1 MRQLT
6 ALDQQFLAL
15 EDSRHVGHVGALAV
29 LDPSTAPGGTLTLED
44 LQLLIA
50 ERLPLVPPFRWRLVT
65 VPFDL
70 DYAYWLDDAD
80 FDLDFHVRELALP
93 PGAADE
99 KLAEQVAR
107 IFARPLDRA
116 RPLWELYLIHG
127 LPEGRVAVM
136 TKIHHAVIDG
146 ISGNEIM
153 GVLLDLSPEGRE
165 LPDTFTDPPDLP
177 PSDVEM
183 LARGVL
189 GVPRYPLRLLRS
201 IPKALPNVAEVP
213 QLANVPGVG
222 LAGRVAAE
230 VRRLVGRGRIVGRR
244 DLVPP
249 RTTFNGRISPHRR
262 FAFGELSLEEV
273 KAVKNAYG
281 VTVNDVVV
289 SICAGAVRR
298 WLLEHDELP
307 EDPLVAQI
315 PVSVRREKEQ
325 GTFGNR
331 ILLMTAPLFTDEPD
345 PIRRLQRT
353 HEALVE
359 MKERHRALPA
369 ELLQDANEFI
379 PPALFSR
386 AARLTFGLAS
396 GPGRP
401 AWNLVV
407 SNVPGPQFPLY
418 MAGAKLEANYPIS
431 VITDG
436 MGLNITVMSYL
447 GRLDFGIVA
456 DREQMP
462 DLWSLIGWLGD
473 ALDEIKP
480 VGKPS
485 RQRSANGKR
494 APSKRAASPKRGN
507 AERAGV
513 KSKAQTGSRRGG

>member
-29 LDPSTAPGGTLTLED
+29 LDPSTAPAGRLTLED

-50 ERLPLVPPFRWRLVT
+50 ERLPLVPPFRWRLES
-65 VPFDL
+65 VPLDL
-70 DYAYWLDDAD
+70 DYDYWLDDAN

-93 PGAADE
+93 PGAAEE

-116 RPLWELYLIHG
+116 RPLWEIYLIHG
-127 LPEGRVAVM
+127 LPAKRVAVM
-136 TKIHHAVIDG
+136 SKIHHAVIDG

-153 GVLLDLSPEGRE
+153 GALLDLTPEGRE
-165 LPDTFTDPPDLP
+165 PPKQFDQPPDLP
-177 PSDVEM
+177 PSELEM

-201 IPKALPNVAEVP
+201 VPRALPNVSEVP
-213 QLANVPGVG
+213 TLGAIPGLG
-222 LAGRVAAE
+222 LAGRLAAE
-230 VRRLVGRGRIVGRR
+230 VQRLLGGGRVVGQR

-262 FAFGELSLEEV
+262 YALGELSLDEV

-289 SICAGAVRR
+289 AICAGAVRR

-307 EDPLVAQI
+307 DDPLVAQI
-315 PVSVRREKEQ
+315 PVSVRTEREQ

-331 ILLMTAPLFTDEPD
+331 ILLMTAPLFTNEPD

-353 HEALVE
+353 HQALLE

-386 AARLTFGLAS
+386 AARLTFGLAT

-418 MAGAKLEANYPIS
+418 MAGARLEANYPIS

-436 MGLNITVMSYL
+436 MGLNITVMSYC

-473 ALDEIKP
+473 ACAELKV
-480 VGKPS
+480 VGRR
-485 RQRSANGKR
+485 RQ
-494 APSKRAASPKRGN
+494 AA
-507 AERAGV
+507 RAGAGNGRGSPG
-513 KSKAQTGSRRGG
+513 SKTKAKTKPGGRRGG